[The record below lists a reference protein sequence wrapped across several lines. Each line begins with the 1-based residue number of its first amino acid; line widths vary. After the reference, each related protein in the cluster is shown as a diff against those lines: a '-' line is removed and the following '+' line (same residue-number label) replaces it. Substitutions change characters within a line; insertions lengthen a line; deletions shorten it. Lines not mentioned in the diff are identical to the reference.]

1 MDNFDLRK
9 YLAENRLL
17 KEETNRIAGKDGITI
32 LVSDYV
38 KNHIMTHN
46 KPGIGSVFKK
56 GVSEDDILRMV
67 KAISTKVSGKGGPYQ
82 INSPG
87 AGYDLVLPIEDA
99 KKLRDAKEGTVEKQE
114 GPNKVKVPSIST
126 SQPIK
131 DFTTDKVS
139 LLVFPSNPQ
148 FLPDDVKND
157 KSVLD
162 QIEQGKNYSIV
173 TAFPGNPD
181 IPRASEWN
189 GKYAVIIPDQKVNES
204 ITTLNEV
211 IDDKKFGEMIEDQYS
226 EMEGEET
233 SGGEEFNEVNNEEPG
248 RAAEIVSIEIEKE
261 LNKMPKG
268 EFKEFEIE
276 SEVYSGNEKIGFVL
290 IGKYPEGDTDKVA
303 EYDFEIPEY
312 GGSDTKYGNF
322 F

>member
-1 MDNFDLRK
+1 MILIDSWNTLESVLGLQLPGTLVFDYPTVHSISEYLVTLFGGESVEPIADGKVVLESDTGFCLIGNHNFCEPK
-9 YLAENRLL
+9 LALQGSTL
-17 KEETNRIAGKDGITI
+17 GKDGITI

-114 GPNKVKVPSIST
+114 GPNKVKVPSISP

-157 KSVLD
+157 KSVHF
-162 QIEQGKNYSIV
+162 
-173 TAFPGNPD
+173 AFG
-181 IPRASEWN
+181 ILLLVFSTLSECHN
-189 GKYAVIIPDQKVNES
+189 
-204 ITTLNEV
+204 
-211 IDDKKFGEMIEDQYS
+211 
-226 EMEGEET
+226 
-233 SGGEEFNEVNNEEPG
+233 
-248 RAAEIVSIEIEKE
+248 
-261 LNKMPKG
+261 
-268 EFKEFEIE
+268 
-276 SEVYSGNEKIGFVL
+276 
-290 IGKYPEGDTDKVA
+290 
-303 EYDFEIPEY
+303 
-312 GGSDTKYGNF
+312 
-322 F
+322 